1 MNENAMNIGGQRS
14 LLKVTMT
21 DVEFIGLI
29 GQDVV
34 VDYQFG
40 NELQQWSMKN
50 FVFENGVIKHKRLN
64 LIIDAFIKN
73 ASNPHFG
80 EATHG

>member
-1 MNENAMNIGGQRS
+1 M
-14 LLKVTMT
+14 MT

-50 FVFENGVIKHKRLN
+50 FVFENGVIKHKRLD
-64 LIIDAFIKN
+64 LIIDTFIKN